1 MSMYL
6 TSLGLMVSCNV
17 IYSLAQK
24 YLPKDINPFMALVV
38 VYMIAG
44 SISLGLAFSFRVVS
58 LAEVSSTLGKLNWAV
73 LLLGL
78 AIVGIEFGYLMAFR
92 SGWKISAVALVGNVM
107 ASLLLVPL
115 GLMLLKE
122 QVKIPNMIGIALCL
136 IGLVLASS
144 R

>member
-1 MSMYL
+1 MSIYL

-17 IYSLAQK
+17 IYSVAQK
-24 YLPKDINPFMALVV
+24 YLPKDINPFIVLVA

-44 SISLGLAFSFRVVS
+44 SISLALAFAFRVLS
-58 LAEVSSTLGKLNWAV
+58 ISEISSTVGKLNWAV

-92 SGWKISAVALVGNVM
+92 SGWKISLAAVVANVI
-107 ASLLLVPL
+107 ASLLLLPL
-115 GLMLLKE
+115 GLVLLKE
-122 QVKIPNMIGIALCL
+122 TIKIPNLIGIGLCL
-136 IGLVLASS
+136 LGLILASS